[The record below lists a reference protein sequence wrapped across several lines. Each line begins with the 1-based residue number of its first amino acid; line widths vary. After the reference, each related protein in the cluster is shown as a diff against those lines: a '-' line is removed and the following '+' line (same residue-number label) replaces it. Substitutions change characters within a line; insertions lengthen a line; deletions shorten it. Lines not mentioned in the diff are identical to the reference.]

1 MKSSASRTF
10 FFLLFAFAGMQ
21 LSAQQGETRVITL
34 VCDSAQ
40 LPQSGQ
46 AQNACYFE
54 GGQDINPKEFL
65 SYANVGDEIIWEA
78 FDSAQQFTIV
88 ITKIRR
94 MGGTNIF
101 DSEEV
106 PGRGRAQRRTD
117 QDYRYAVHFTLDGTN
132 RNFIID
138 PKIRVNQ

>member
-34 VCDSAQ
+34 VCDSNQ
-40 LPQSGQ
+40 LPQSGP
-46 AQNACYFE
+46 AENACYFQ
-54 GGQDINPKEFL
+54 GGQDVNPKEFL

-78 FDSAQQFTIV
+78 YDSTEQFTIV
-88 ITKIRR
+88 VTRILHL
-94 MGGTNIF
+94 GGTNIF
-101 DSEEV
+101 DAGEV

-117 QDYRYAVHFTLDGTN
+117 RDYRYAIHFTLEGTT
-132 RNFIID
+132 RNFHID
-138 PKIRVNQ
+138 PKIQVR